1 MKDVISVLK
10 ENITHLG
17 MIARIARYEDK
28 ANYQSHYLGL
38 LWQYLNPAI
47 QVGIYFIIFGLGLQ
61 RHGIGGVPYIL
72 WMLIGIVP
80 WFFMSQC
87 FTGMSRS
94 IFSKIGT
101 ISKMK
106 FPVSILPTINMVSNL
121 TSYFAMMVIVL
132 IMLFCYHT
140 PISLYWLQYFYYV
153 LCMFALIF
161 SLGILNSTIS
171 VIIRDYHVALQSV
184 NRILFYISGVI
195 LNINDKNYPPL
206 LRKIFS
212 LNPFNYVIKGF
223 RETFVYK
230 KWFFDDPIM
239 MIYFWSFVLLVLI
252 IGCHLHMKFR
262 NRFIDFI

>member
-61 RHGIGGVPYIL
+61 RHGVNGVPYIL
-72 WMLIGIVP
+72 WMLIGVVP
-80 WFFMSQC
+80 WFFMSKTL
-87 FTGMSRS
+87 TGASKS
-94 IFSKIGT
+94 IFSKL
-101 ISKMK
+101 SSVAKMK
-106 FPVSILPTINMVSNL
+106 FPISILPTINLASNFV
-121 TSYFAMMVIVL
+121 SYFAMMGIVIL
-132 IMLFCYHT
+132 TLFGHHVPVT
-140 PISLYWLQYFYYV
+140 VYWLQYFYYFI
-153 LCMFALIF
+153 CMVALMF
-161 SLGILNSTIS
+161 SLGILNSTVS
-171 VIIRDYHVALQSV
+171 VLIRDFHVALQSIM
-184 NRILFYISGVI
+184 RILFYMSGVI
-195 LNINDKNYPPL
+195 MNLNNKNYPPL

-223 RETFVYK
+223 RDTFVYK